1 MEKRGGG
8 GAPPPPP
15 PPARPPPPTPRRPPP
30 PPRPDRVRRGG
41 WRPPYGPAGLAGAAP
56 APAARADPPDST
68 PARPD
73 QNRISAVKTVTEA
86 FEPTPR
92 ALALKSQPVPKLR
105 FR

>member
-8 GAPPPPP
+8 GPPPPP
-15 PPARPPPPTPRRPPP
+15 PPRGAPPPP
-30 PPRPDRVRRGG
+30 V
-41 WRPPYGPAGLAGAAP
+41 
-56 APAARADPPDST
+56 PAARADPPDST